1 MLDIQLLR
9 HNLDDVVTRL
19 KTRGYEFD
27 KAQFIE
33 LDERRKGLQIEVQEL
48 QNLRNV
54 NAKRI
59 GQAKAKGENIDEILK
74 EVSNNTEKLESL
86 EKELN
91 VILNDLNQ
99 ILMTIPNLPDA
110 SVPAGKDE
118 NDNVEVRRWG
128 TPREFTF
135 EVKDHVALGAM
146 NKGIDS
152 EAGVKLTGS
161 RFTVLRDGVAR
172 LHRALA
178 QFMLDLHVEEHGYTE
193 LNVPM
198 IVNSDSLRGTGQ
210 LPKFEEDLFK
220 LTGEDQYYLIPTA
233 EVPVTNLVRDE
244 IIPESEL
251 PLSYVAHSGCFRSEA
266 GSYGRDTRGLIR
278 MHQFEKVEMV
288 HLTHPSKSFEQLE
301 LMTRHAETVL
311 EKLGLPYRT
320 IVLCTGDMGFGATKT
335 YDIEVW
341 LPGQEKYREI
351 SSCSNCMDFQ
361 ARRMQARFR
370 NSETNKPELLHT
382 LNGSGLAVG
391 RTLVAVMENYQE
403 EDGRIRIPE
412 VLIPYMRGR
421 THI

>member
-178 QFMLDLHVEEHGYTE
+178 QFMLDLHVEEHSYTE

-220 LTGEDQYYLIPTA
+220 LQGEKEFYLIPTA
-233 EVPVTNLVRDE
+233 EVPVTNFVRDE
-244 IIPESEL
+244 IIDAERL
-251 PLSYVAHSGCFRSEA
+251 PLKYAAHTPCFRSEA

-278 MHQFEKVEMV
+278 QHQFDKVEMV
-288 HLTHPSKSFEQLE
+288 QIVKPETSMQALEDLTG
-301 LMTRHAETVL
+301 HAEGIL
-311 EKLGLPYRT
+311 QALGLPYRK
-320 IVLCTGDMGFGATKT
+320 IVLCGGDMGFGAIKT
-335 YDIEVW
+335 YDLEVW
-341 LPGQEKYREI
+341 VPSQNTYREI
-351 SSCSNCMDFQ
+351 SSCSCMGDFQ
-361 ARRMQARFR
+361 ARRMKARYRVDQKKTEFI
-370 NSETNKPELLHT
+370 HT

-391 RTLVAVMENYQE
+391 RTLLAVMENYQRA
-403 EDGRIRIPE
+403 DGSIEVPE
-412 VLIPYMRGR
+412 VLRPYMGG
-421 THI
+421 TTSID

>member
-1 MLDIQLLR
+1 M
-9 HNLDDVVTRL
+9 
-19 KTRGYEFD
+19 
-27 KAQFIE
+27 
-33 LDERRKGLQIEVQEL
+33 
-48 QNLRNV
+48 
-54 NAKRI
+54 
-59 GQAKAKGENIDEILK
+59 K

-91 VILNDLNQ
+91 TILNDLNQ

-198 IVNSDSLRGTGQ
+198 LVNSDSLRGTGQ

-233 EVPVTNLVRDE
+233 EVPVTNLVRNE
-244 IIPESEL
+244 IIAESEL

-288 HLTHPSKSFEQLE
+288 HLTHPSKS
-301 LMTRHAETVL
+301 
-311 EKLGLPYRT
+311 
-320 IVLCTGDMGFGATKT
+320 
-335 YDIEVW
+335 
-341 LPGQEKYREI
+341 
-351 SSCSNCMDFQ
+351 
-361 ARRMQARFR
+361 
-370 NSETNKPELLHT
+370 
-382 LNGSGLAVG
+382 
-391 RTLVAVMENYQE
+391 
-403 EDGRIRIPE
+403 
-412 VLIPYMRGR
+412 
-421 THI
+421 